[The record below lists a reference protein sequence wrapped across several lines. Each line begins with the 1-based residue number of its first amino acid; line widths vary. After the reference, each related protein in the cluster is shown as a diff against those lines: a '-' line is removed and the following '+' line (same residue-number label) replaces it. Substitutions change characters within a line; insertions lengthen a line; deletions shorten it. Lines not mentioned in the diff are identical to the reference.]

1 MTKDERKEACLL
13 SFLCYPSNE
22 TVKFQDWRKEWT
34 CTKRHSLC
42 NQNNQTLH
50 HAMPYQHPTKCFL
63 QTCFICS
70 VECFKS
76 PMNTPNQLL
85 KNKASTITQ
94 KLHGHY
100 MVIMVRGCI
109 QSVTT
114 SLLSVGE
121 DKGDLLHK
129 GPQPGTET
137 ITSTQLDHRLYCLTH
152 RAVEQ
157 DNATHPYLYAQ
168 PAGRTQYYPQTGIW
182 DKIWGVFFFVYLCF
196 M

>member
-1 MTKDERKEACLL
+1 M
-13 SFLCYPSNE
+13 
-22 TVKFQDWRKEWT
+22 
-34 CTKRHSLC
+34 
-42 NQNNQTLH
+42 
-50 HAMPYQHPTKCFL
+50 
-63 QTCFICS
+63 
-70 VECFKS
+70 
-76 PMNTPNQLL
+76 

-152 RAVEQ
+152 RALEQ

-168 PAGRTQYYPQTGIW
+168 PAGRTQYYPQTGI
-182 DKIWGVFFFVYLCF
+182 
-196 M
+196 